1 MIRRDEARLRMGERI
16 AALRKAKGMT
26 QAELAEITGLQRTH
40 ILRIEQ
46 GRYGV
51 TVDVLTAIGDA
62 LDAELELVER

>member
-1 MIRRDEARLRMGERI
+1 MGERI